1 VSKPQGNAPE
11 AKHWAVVL
19 GASSGTGAAI
29 ARQVA
34 RDPGLHVFG
43 LHRGHYPDLAEGV
56 ARDVRAS
63 GQRVHLR
70 CGDAGTPE
78 GASAGADELLEVAG
92 RRSVRLMVHS
102 IANAAVGLLA
112 SGGEAQLRVHQVH
125 KTFDAMAHSFVYWTQ
140 ELLARDLL
148 APGAQL
154 LGLTNPMDELV
165 VRNTALIGAT
175 KAALA
180 VYVRHLA
187 HELGPLGYRVNLIR
201 FGAVRTHA
209 VERTFGEARL
219 AVLEQALQRSIPA
232 RRLCTLEEVARLV
245 AVLAGDTLSWFNG
258 AIIDFTGSES
268 QGFFDTLLEA
278 LREKRDG

>member
-1 VSKPQGNAPE
+1 
-11 AKHWAVVL
+11 
-19 GASSGTGAAI
+19 
-29 ARQVA
+29 VA
-34 RDPGLHVFG
+34 RDPGLNVFG
-43 LHRGHYPDLAEGV
+43 VHRGHYPDLAEGV
-56 ARDVRAS
+56 ARDVRAT
-63 GQRVHLR
+63 GHQVHLR

-78 GASAGADELLEVAG
+78 GVVQGADELLAVVG
-92 RRSVRLMVHS
+92 KHSVRLMVHS

-112 SGGEAQLRVHQVH
+112 SGGETQLRVQQVH

-140 ELLARDLL
+140 EMLARELL

-154 LGLTNPMDELV
+154 LGLTNPMDEQV

-209 VERTFGEARL
+209 VERTFGSARL
-219 AVLEQALQRSIPA
+219 AALEQALQRSIPA
-232 RRLCTLEEVARLV
+232 RRLCTLEEVARL
-245 AVLAGDTLSWFNG
+245 AALLAGDTLSWFNG
-258 AIIDFTGSES
+258 AVIDFTGGES
-268 QGFFDTLLEA
+268 QGFFDPLIEA
-278 LREKRDG
+278 LREKGNG

>member
-1 VSKPQGNAPE
+1 MSEPQGRRPE

-19 GASSGTGAAI
+19 GASSGTGAAV
-29 ARQVA
+29 ARAVA
-34 RDPGLHVFG
+34 RDPGLHIFG
-43 LHRGHYPDLAEGV
+43 VHRGHYPDLADGL
-56 ARDVRAS
+56 ANDVRAS
-63 GQRVHLR
+63 GQRIHLR

-78 GASAGADELLEVAG
+78 GAVAGADELLAVAG
-92 RRSVRLMVHS
+92 KHSVQLFVHS
-102 IANAAVGLLA
+102 IANAAVGLLT
-112 SGGEAQLRVHQVH
+112 SGGETQLRVHQVH

-148 APGAQL
+148 APGAHL
-154 LGLTNPMDELV
+154 LGLTNPMDEIV

-187 HELGPLGYRVNLIR
+187 HELGPLGYRANLIR

-219 AVLEQALQRSIPA
+219 AALEHALQRSIPA

-245 AVLAGDTLSWFNG
+245 TLLAGDTLSWFNG
-258 AIIDFTGSES
+258 AIIDFTGGES
-268 QGFFDTLLEA
+268 QGMFDSLLEA
-278 LREKRDG
+278 MKGKRD

>member
-1 VSKPQGNAPE
+1 M
-11 AKHWAVVL
+11 
-19 GASSGTGAAI
+19 SSGTGAAI
-29 ARQVA
+29 ARAVA

-43 LHRGHYPDLAEGV
+43 MHRGHYPDLAEGV

-63 GQRVHLR
+63 GQRIHLR
-70 CGDAGTPE
+70 VSDAGTPE
-78 GASAGADELLEVAG
+78 GAAEGADELLKVAG
-92 RRSVRLMVHS
+92 KHSVRLLVHS
-102 IANAAVGLLA
+102 IANAAVGVLT
-112 SGGEAQLRVHQVH
+112 SGGKEQLRAPQMH

-165 VRNTALIGAT
+165 VRNTALIGAS

-180 VYVRHLA
+180 VYMRHLA

-219 AVLEQALQRSIPA
+219 AALEQALRRSIPA
-232 RRLCTLEEVARLV
+232 QRLCTTEEVARLV
-245 AVLAGDTLSWFNG
+245 SLLAGDALSWFNG
-258 AIIDFTGSES
+258 AIIDFTGGES
-268 QGFFDTLLEA
+268 QGLFDTLIDTR
-278 LREKRDG
+278 REKGDG